1 MIFSIV
7 SRKVS
12 ILESGLPNI
21 SGIVDMEENNETA
34 IPIGRLKISR
44 PAAGSAKSG
53 KAARGV
59 APSTPHSCV
68 VTFWDPEGD
77 IRIRKAY
84 GVAGL
89 RRHKLLRITAE
100 ALQQSFPLSQ
110 DLVSFDILGCGLR
123 TLQRDVAHFA
133 AAKVFVPF
141 QRVSLNDRKQRYT
154 YPVAAA
160 KLYLEGRSQQEI
172 AVILY
177 QNVEVVEGF
186 IRDFAK
192 VVRLA
197 TSGIGPAHM
206 GTVTQVPDILIEEYL
221 MLFKEY
227 NTPQLFMRLDMFART
242 AR

>member
-1 MIFSIV
+1 MEA
-7 SRKVS
+7 KP
-12 ILESGLPNI
+12 ETTLP
-21 SGIVDMEENNETA
+21 A
-34 IPIGRLKISR
+34 GRLKISR
-44 PAAGSAKSG
+44 FVKADQTSASPALQ
-53 KAARGV
+53 
-59 APSTPHSCV
+59 SCV

-77 IRIRKAY
+77 LRIRKAY

-133 AAKVFVPF
+133 AAGVFVPF
-141 QRVSLNDRKQRYT
+141 QRVAVIDRKRRYT

-172 AVILY
+172 AAILY
-177 QNVEVVEGF
+177 QNSEVVEGF

-197 TSGIGPAHM
+197 ISGIASSHM
-206 GTVTQVPDILIEEYL
+206 GTVTQVPEVLIEEYL
-221 MLFKEY
+221 LLFKEY
-227 NTPQLFMRLDMFART
+227 NTPQLFMRLDLFART
-242 AR
+242 AK

>member
-1 MIFSIV
+1 M
-7 SRKVS
+7 
-12 ILESGLPNI
+12 
-21 SGIVDMEENNETA
+21 DENNETTL
-34 IPIGRLKISR
+34 PTGRLKISR
-44 PAAGSAKSG
+44 LAKSG
-53 KAARGV
+53 KPERRTAPPV
-59 APSTPHSCV
+59 ADSCV

-77 IRIRKAY
+77 LRIRKNY

-123 TLQRDVAHFA
+123 TLQRDVAHFSS
-133 AAKVFVPF
+133 KGVFVPF
-141 QRVSLNDRKQRYT
+141 QRVSITDRRQRYT

-160 KLYLEGRSQQEI
+160 KHYLEGSSQQEI
-172 AVILY
+172 AALLY
-177 QNVEVVEGF
+177 QNAEIIEGF

-197 TSGIGPAHM
+197 ISGIGSAHM
-206 GTVTQVPDILIEEYL
+206 LTVTHLPEVLIEEYL
-221 MLFKEY
+221 VLFKEY
-227 NTPQLFMRLDMFART
+227 NTPQLFLRLELFARS

>member
-1 MIFSIV
+1 MV
-7 SRKVS
+7 
-12 ILESGLPNI
+12 
-21 SGIVDMEENNETA
+21 ENHETTFLT
-34 IPIGRLKISR
+34 GRLKISR
-44 PAAGSAKSG
+44 PTKSG
-53 KAARGV
+53 KADHRTASRTAQG
-59 APSTPHSCV
+59 CV

-77 IRIRKAY
+77 LRIRKAY

-133 AAKVFVPF
+133 TAGVFVPF
-141 QRVSLNDRKQRYT
+141 QRVSAADRKQRYT

-160 KLYLEGRSQQEI
+160 KLYLQGRSQHEI
-172 AVILY
+172 AAVLY
-177 QNVEVVEGF
+177 QNLETVESF

-197 TSGIGPAHM
+197 TSGIGSNHI
-206 GTVTQVPDILIEEYL
+206 GTVTQVPELLIEEYL
-221 MLFKEY
+221 LLFKEY
-227 NTPQLFMRLDMFART
+227 NTPQLFMRLDLFART
-242 AR
+242 AK

>member
-1 MIFSIV
+1 MEPNTETSFPAGRLRISQV
-7 SRKVS
+7 QKSRKVDHAS
-12 ILESGLPNI
+12 P
-21 SGIVDMEENNETA
+21 
-34 IPIGRLKISR
+34 
-44 PAAGSAKSG
+44 PAA
-53 KAARGV
+53 
-59 APSTPHSCV
+59 PWCV

-77 IRIRKAY
+77 LKIRKAY

-133 AAKVFVPF
+133 AAGVFVPF
-141 QRVSLNDRKQRYT
+141 QRASATDRKQRYI
-154 YPVAAA
+154 YPVAGA
-160 KLYLEGRSQQEI
+160 KLYLEGRSQHEI
-172 AVILY
+172 AAILY
-177 QNVEVVEGF
+177 QNLESVENF

-197 TSGIGPAHM
+197 ASGISSNHI
-206 GTVTQVPDILIEEYL
+206 GTVTQIREGLLDEYL
-221 MLFKEY
+221 SLFREY
-227 NTPQLFMRLDMFART
+227 NTPQLFTRLDLFART

>member
-1 MIFSIV
+1 
-7 SRKVS
+7 
-12 ILESGLPNI
+12 
-21 SGIVDMEENNETA
+21 MEENTQTA
-34 IPIGRLKISR
+34 LPAGKLRISR
-44 PAAGSAKSG
+44 RANGG
-53 KAARGV
+53 KADKTLSTT
-59 APSTPHSCV
+59 APWCV

-77 IRIRKAY
+77 LKIRKTH

-89 RRHKLLRITAE
+89 RRHKLLRITSE
-100 ALQQSFPLSQ
+100 ALHQGFPLSQ

-133 AAKVFVPF
+133 AAGVFVPF

-172 AVILY
+172 AATLY
-177 QNVEVVEGF
+177 QNVELVDSF

-197 TSGIGPAHM
+197 ISGIGPGHM
-206 GTVTQVPDILIEEYL
+206 GTVTQVPEVLIEEYL
-221 MLFKEY
+221 LLFKEY
-227 NTPQLFMRLDMFART
+227 NTPQLFMRLDLFTRT

>member
-1 MIFSIV
+1 
-7 SRKVS
+7 
-12 ILESGLPNI
+12 
-21 SGIVDMEENNETA
+21 MEENNETTF
-34 IPIGRLKISR
+34 PTGRLKISR
-44 PAAGSAKSG
+44 VAKSG
-53 KAARGV
+53 KADPRTASPRV
-59 APSTPHSCV
+59 QSCV

-77 IRIRKAY
+77 LRIRKAY

-100 ALQQSFPLSQ
+100 SLQQSFPLSQ

-133 AAKVFVPF
+133 TAGVFVPF
-141 QRVSLNDRKQRYT
+141 QRVSATDRKRRYT

-172 AVILY
+172 AAILY
-177 QNVEVVEGF
+177 HNLETVEGF

-197 TSGIGPAHM
+197 SSGIGSVHM
-206 GTVTQVPDILIEEYL
+206 GTVTQVPEVLIEEYL
-221 MLFKEY
+221 LLFKEY
-227 NTPQLFMRLDMFART
+227 NTPQLFTRLDLFART

>member
-1 MIFSIV
+1 
-7 SRKVS
+7 
-12 ILESGLPNI
+12 
-21 SGIVDMEENNETA
+21 MEENNDTTL
-34 IPIGRLKISR
+34 PVGRLKISR
-44 PAAGSAKSG
+44 PTGSTKGGNAGWGIASSA
-53 KAARGV
+53 R
-59 APSTPHSCV
+59 HSCV
-68 VTFWDPEGD
+68 VTFWDPVGD
-77 IRIRKAY
+77 LRIRKAH

-123 TLQRDVAHFA
+123 TLQRDVAYFA
-133 AAKVFVPF
+133 RAGVFVPF
-141 QRVSLNDRKQRYT
+141 QRVSLTDRKRRYT
-154 YPVAAA
+154 YAVAAA

-172 AVILY
+172 AAILY
-177 QNVEVVEGF
+177 QNVEAAESF

-197 TSGIGPAHM
+197 SSGIGPAHM
-206 GTVTQVPDILIEEYL
+206 GTVTQVSEILIEEYL